1 MGRRPR
7 RTSSSPRII
16 GYCRVS
22 TQEQGRSGLSLQAQ
36 RSAIQTEAK
45 RRGWAD
51 IRIVIDKDYSAKDLR
66 RPGIQ
71 EALEALSKGDVDVLM
86 VAKLDR
92 LSRSLL
98 DFALLMERSQRE
110 GWSIV
115 ALDLGVDTTTP
126 GGEMMANV
134 MASFSQF
141 ERRLIGERTSAA
153 LQAAKARGQRL
164 GRPRQL
170 SRRIVRRITRERQRG
185 ATLAGIAD
193 GLNSDGVAT
202 AQGGAKWY
210 PATVRAVL
218 QSVELDKETT
228 LGDHG

>member
-1 MGRRPR
+1 
-7 RTSSSPRII
+7 
-16 GYCRVS
+16 
-22 TQEQGRSGLSLQAQ
+22 
-36 RSAIQTEAK
+36 
-45 RRGWAD
+45 
-51 IRIVIDKDYSAKDLR
+51 
-66 RPGIQ
+66 
-71 EALEALSKGDVDVLM
+71 M

-115 ALDLGVDTTTP
+115 ALDLGVDTTSP
-126 GGEMMANV
+126 GAEMMANV

-170 SRRIVRRITRERQRG
+170 SRRVVRRIVRERTAG
-185 ATLAGIAD
+185 AT
-193 GLNSDGVAT
+193 
-202 AQGGAKWY
+202 
-210 PATVRAVL
+210 PAAIRL
-218 QSVELDKETT
+218 WSEQRWLSC
-228 LGDHG
+228 

>member
-1 MGRRPR
+1 
-7 RTSSSPRII
+7 
-16 GYCRVS
+16 
-22 TQEQGRSGLSLQAQ
+22 
-36 RSAIQTEAK
+36 
-45 RRGWAD
+45 
-51 IRIVIDKDYSAKDLR
+51 
-66 RPGIQ
+66 
-71 EALEALSKGDVDVLM
+71 M
-86 VAKLDR
+86 VAKLNR

-170 SRRIVRRITRERQRG
+170 AQGIVRRIVRERDKG
-185 ATLAGIAD
+185 VTLAAISD

-218 QSVELDKETT
+218 RSVELDKETT

>member
-1 MGRRPR
+1 MIAYR
-7 RTSSSPRII
+7 
-16 GYCRVS
+16 RVS
-22 TQEQGRSGLSLQAQ
+22 TQEQGNSGLGLQAQ
-36 RSAIQTEAK
+36 RTTIKAEAE
-45 RRGWAD
+45 RRGWTNTQD
-51 IRIVIDKDYSAKDLR
+51 LTNKGYSAKNLA
-66 RPGIQ
+66 RPGLQ
-71 EALEALSKGDVDVLM
+71 QALEALAEGQADVLV

-98 DFALLMERSQRE
+98 DFATLMERSQRE

-115 ALDLGVDTTTP
+115 ALDLGVDTTSP

-170 SRRIVRRITRERQRG
+170 SQRIVKRIVRERSEG
-185 ATLAGIAD
+185 TTLAGIAE

-202 AQGGAKWY
+202 AQGGARWH

-218 QSVELDKETT
+218 RSVELDEETASR
-228 LGDHG
+228 

>member
-1 MGRRPR
+1 M
-7 RTSSSPRII
+7 IA
-16 GYCRVS
+16 YCRVS
-22 TQEQGRSGLSLQAQ
+22 TQEQGNSGLGLQAQ
-36 RSAIQTEAK
+36 RTTIRAEAD
-45 RRGWAD
+45 RRGWSNA
-51 IRIVIDKDYSAKDLR
+51 RYLTDKGYSAKNLA
-66 RPGIQ
+66 RPGLQ
-71 EALEALSKGDVDVLM
+71 QALEALAGEEADVLV

-98 DFALLMERSQRE
+98 DFATLMERSQRE

-115 ALDLGVDTTTP
+115 ALDLGVDTTSP

-170 SRRIVRRITRERQRG
+170 SQRILNRIVRERSKG
-185 ATLAGIAD
+185 ATLAGIAEA
-193 GLNSDGVAT
+193 LNEDGVAT
-202 AQGGAKWY
+202 AQGGARWY

-218 QSVELDKETT
+218 RSVELDEETAP
-228 LGDHG
+228 L